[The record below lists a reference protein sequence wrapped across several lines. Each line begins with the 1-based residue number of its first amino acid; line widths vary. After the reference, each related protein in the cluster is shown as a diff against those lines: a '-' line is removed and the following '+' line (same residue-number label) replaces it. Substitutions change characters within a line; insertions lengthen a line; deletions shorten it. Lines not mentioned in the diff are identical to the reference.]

1 MAVHGFPCRSAGRML
16 RPLTGMGDAARP
28 ERAVDPAGVEA
39 RSRAVN
45 DVDVP
50 APEPLE
56 SGPEQTP
63 LSSNAVRL
71 ELVSALPPEDPLKPA
86 PPPPVARALSPRSL
100 LMLQRSFGNAAVA
113 ELVRRSQPAAPPK
126 PDPSPSPLAGEDRGF
141 SPSASGGGQGGGPAT
156 TPHKPPAAPPPRPA
170 TPPGGGRP
178 G

>member
-63 LSSNAVRL
+63 LSSNALRL
-71 ELVSALPPEDPLKPA
+71 ELVSAPPPEDPLKPA
-86 PPPPVARALSPRSL
+86 PPPPVARALSPGSL

-113 ELVRRSQPAAPPK
+113 ELVRRSQAVAPPK
-126 PDPSPSPLAGEDRGF
+126 PDPAPSPLAGEDRGF

-156 TPHKPPAAPPPRPA
+156 APHKPPAAHAPPPPPPRPRRRG
-170 TPPGGGRP
+170 T
-178 G
+178 